1 MEPFIDGT
9 KLGSLKVLEVY
20 EYYDGPRLFA
30 SVNETGSVFL
40 VLWIRS
46 NATTDEYYV
55 QPISLNRFREMRDG
69 EIGLRDVFTR
79 AENAGLVVLWI
90 DRKSNEAHIRPLRS
104 AQIDK
109 SLLPLEGEAL
119 KLGSPLPLTESK
131 ISVPTIS
138 ISYARNGSST
148 HVNAL
153 GMRPMQERAYE
164 KRGEQY
170 LLIKSPPASGK
181 SRALMFVA
189 LDKLAHQ
196 GLKQAIIVVPEKSI
210 GASFQDEPLTKF
222 GFWADW
228 RVEPKWNLCNAPGAE
243 NGGKVKALGAFLE
256 STDKVLVCTHATF
269 RFAVDEYGVEK
280 FDDRMIAVDEF
291 HHVSVSEDNK
301 LGSQLG
307 QFISRNRVHVLAMTG
322 SYFRGD
328 AEAVLAPQDEA
339 KFDTVTY
346 TYYEQLNGYE
356 YLKQLDIGYFFYS
369 GSYVD
374 DILNV
379 LDTAEKTIIHI
390 PNVNSRESTKDKMK
404 EVEHIIEALGEWQG
418 IDPVTG
424 FQLVEL
430 SNGHV
435 LRIADLVDDDPNR
448 RDRVSAAL
456 KDPAQKNNRDYVDI
470 IIALGMAKEGFD
482 WIWCEHALT
491 VGYRASL
498 TEIVQ
503 IIGRATRDAPGKTRA
518 RFTNL
523 IAEPDASQEAVTEA
537 VNDTLKAIAASLLME
552 QVLAPRFEF
561 KPKHPGGGPTPGY
574 DYGVGGYDPTKCNV
588 GFNDKTGQFQ
598 IEIKDLVEPKTK
610 EVTRIC
616 QEDLNEVIAAF
627 VQDKSALERG
637 LFDEEL
643 IPEELTQVRL
653 GKIIKDKY
661 PELDTEDQ
669 EAVRQ
674 HAIAALN
681 FIQQAQRSALGAGGD
696 NAQLSANTAL
706 IDGVRK
712 FAMDVRELDIDL
724 IDRINPFGEAYA
736 ILAKTMSE
744 SSLKQVAAAI
754 AAKRTNLT
762 PEEAK
767 ELAVR
772 AFKFKKERSRLPSLD
787 SQDAWERRMAE
798 GAAAFVRYK
807 DEGRYE

>member
-1 MEPFIDGT
+1 MTTET
-9 KLGSLKVLEVY
+9 K
-20 EYYDGPRLFA
+20 
-30 SVNETGSVFL
+30 SVPS
-40 VLWIRS
+40 
-46 NATTDEYYV
+46 
-55 QPISLNRFREMRDG
+55 
-69 EIGLRDVFTR
+69 
-79 AENAGLVVLWI
+79 
-90 DRKSNEAHIRPLRS
+90 
-104 AQIDK
+104 
-109 SLLPLEGEAL
+109 
-119 KLGSPLPLTESK
+119 
-131 ISVPTIS
+131 ISV
-138 ISYARNGSST
+138 SYACNGSST
-148 HVNAL
+148 RANAL
-153 GMRPMQERAYE
+153 GMRPMQEQAYE

-181 SRALMFVA
+181 SRALMFIA
-189 LDKLAHQ
+189 LDKLHNQ
-196 GLKQAIIVVPEKSI
+196 GLKQAIIVVPEKAI
-210 GASFQDEPLTKF
+210 GASFHDEPLSQF

-228 RVEPKWNLCNAPGAE
+228 RVEPKWNLCYAPGGD
-243 NGGKVKALGAFLE
+243 NGGKVKAVGAFLE
-256 STDKVLVCTHATF
+256 SNDRVLVCTHATF

-280 FDDRMIAVDEF
+280 FDGRLIAVDEF
-291 HHVSVSEDNK
+291 HHVSANPDNK
-301 LGSQLG
+301 LGKHLG
-307 QFISRNRVHVLAMTG
+307 EFIGRDRVHIVAMTG

-346 TYYEQLNGYE
+346 TYYQQLNGYQ
-356 YLKQLDIGYFFYS
+356 YLKQLDMGYFFYS

-379 LDTAEKTIIHI
+379 LDPNEKTIIHI
-390 PNVNSRESTKDKMK
+390 PNVNSRESTKDKMR

-418 IDPVTG
+418 VDPATG
-424 FQLVEL
+424 FQLVKIP
-430 SNGHV
+430 GGRI

-448 RDRVSAAL
+448 RDGVTAAL

-523 IAEPDASQEAVTEA
+523 IAEPDASEEAVTEA

-561 KPKHPGGGPTPGY
+561 KPKHPESGPAAGF
-574 DYGVGGYDPTKCNV
+574 DYGEGGYDAEKCNV
-588 GFNDKTGQFQ
+588 GFNEQTGQFQ
-598 IEIKDLVEPKTK
+598 IEIKGLAEPKSK
-610 EVTRIC
+610 EAARIC
-616 QEDLNEVIAAF
+616 QQDLNEVIATF
-627 VQDKSALERG
+627 IQDKTALERG

-643 IPEELTQVRL
+643 VPEELTVARM

-661 PELDTEDQ
+661 PELDEEDQ

-681 FIQQAQRSALGAGGD
+681 LTQQATQYALGANGGE
-696 NAQLSANTAL
+696 ATPSANTAL
-706 IDGVRK
+706 IDGVRR

-744 SSLKQVAAAI
+744 ESLKQVAAAI
-754 AAKRTNLT
+754 AARRTSLT
-762 PEEAK
+762 PEDAK
-767 ELAVR
+767 DLAVR
-772 AFKFKKERSRLPSLD
+772 ALRFKKERGRLPSLD

-798 GAAAFVRYK
+798 GAAAFVRFK